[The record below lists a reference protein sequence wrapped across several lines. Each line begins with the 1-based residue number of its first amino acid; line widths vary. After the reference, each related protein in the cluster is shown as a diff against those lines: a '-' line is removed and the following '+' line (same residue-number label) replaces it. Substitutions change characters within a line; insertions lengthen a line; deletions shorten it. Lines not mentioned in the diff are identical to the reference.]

1 MKEPQ
6 LTCPSVDDMQE
17 LLCEISNTGVLED
30 ELKDLTNNILKAV
43 KNQYDFYTND
53 VSDQLEVVRR
63 NNMDLREWGKSLKF
77 RLSQA
82 NDKVSELTA
91 LSAKGGLLL
100 MENIDKRSQLEE
112 KLESSVSLLRQCQ
125 YELRYS
131 GNAGIGKKYSI
142 GTLIFKTLEFLKTI
156 GKDQIG

>member
-63 NNMDLREWGKSLKF
+63 NNMDLREWGKNL
-77 RLSQA
+77 
-82 NDKVSELTA
+82 E
-91 LSAKGGLLL
+91 
-100 MENIDKRSQLEE
+100 SQLSESNDILRE
-112 KLESSVSLLRQCQ
+112 GCQELKYLENFFCNDHLDAVKAR
-125 YELRYS
+125 
-131 GNAGIGKKYSI
+131 
-142 GTLIFKTLEFLKTI
+142 EFLIKAELFLKPLTVNSE
-156 GKDQIG
+156 GK